1 MWPRVPARSHAQE
14 TDPAAGQYGIPKM
27 NMTFLPCVE
36 MRKGIGRFI
45 GLSLIWKLTQM
56 MAFFLETQE
65 RLIKELV
72 SEQDPER
79 YVGLSMMRVGK

>member
-36 MRKGIGRFI
+36 MRKGIGRII